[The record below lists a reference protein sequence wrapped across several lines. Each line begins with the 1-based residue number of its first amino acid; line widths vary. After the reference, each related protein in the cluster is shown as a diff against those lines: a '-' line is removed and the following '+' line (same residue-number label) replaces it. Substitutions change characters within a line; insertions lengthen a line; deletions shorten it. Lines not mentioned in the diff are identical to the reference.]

1 MDESMAKTP
10 PVLHA
15 FTANGEELYIPIDTS
30 RLEDKE
36 FGECKLTELLGGP
49 DHDEIFI
56 TVKIT
61 YDEIGAWVVEQCRH
75 LLRLPESIEI
85 SHEIDSRGDFVCRVQ
100 PSSGPVTEV
109 FVNLFH
115 AVGEDI
121 HSLVRY
127 VGGWGKLLDAG
138 FEILDSSCI
147 NFNDPDRYVDLTLC
161 GHVNK
166 LSID

>member
-1 MDESMAKTP
+1 M
-10 PVLHA
+10 
-15 FTANGEELYIPIDTS
+15 
-30 RLEDKE
+30 
-36 FGECKLTELLGGP
+36 
-49 DHDEIFI
+49 
-56 TVKIT
+56 
-61 YDEIGAWVVEQCRH
+61 
-75 LLRLPESIEI
+75 LLRLTVRNYTFQLTLLDWKTRNSEI